1 MASQIDIHLP
11 NGVLQG
17 LQNVRDFVG
26 ENVNSLNNSAQQ
38 VGESLK
44 ATATTT
50 TDRAINTV
58 TTSLEQSW
66 QTADKFK
73 STTSGAVKDAL
84 ASSAS
89 DWLTQHPIFF
99 RLVQILGWATNH
111 PIISIVILLFALA
124 LVWSII
130 KAIVRLI
137 ETASWSILKVPIKL
151 IQAFIKVSFL
161 SLVKVGSFGVQ
172 RITATKTTDNL
183 TDNSGDVEKLTLNL
197 TPQPPSLQGKGEN
210 SKSLLL
216 QERGFPELV
225 KSQNKQ
231 QRLGEISNRLEAIQ
245 KEQNELLQEAADLI
259 ASDTIEIEISEIK
272 PLKSVES
279 HLG

>member
-73 STTSGAVKDAL
+73 STTSGAVKDAIV
-84 ASSAS
+84 SSAS

-99 RLVQILGWATNH
+99 RLVQILSWATNH
-111 PIISIVILLFALA
+111 PIISIVLMLFALA

-151 IQAFIKVSFL
+151 LQVFIKVSFL
-161 SLVKVGSFGVQ
+161 SLAKVGSFGVQ
-172 RITATKTTDNL
+172 RITGAKTTDNL
-183 TDNSGDVEKLTLNL
+183 PALLPENF
-197 TPQPPSLQGKGEN
+197 QP
-210 SKSLLL
+210 
-216 QERGFPELV
+216 
-225 KSQNKQ
+225 NKQ
-231 QRLGEISNRLEAIQ
+231 QRLAEITSRLEAIQ

-259 ASDTIEIEISEIK
+259 VTDTIDIEISKIK

>member
-73 STTSGAVKDAL
+73 STTSGAVKDAI

-111 PIISIVILLFALA
+111 PIISVIVLLFALA
-124 LVWSII
+124 LLWSII

-137 ETASWSILKVPIKL
+137 ETASWSILRVPIKL
-151 IQAFIKVSFL
+151 IQALIKVSFL

-183 TDNSGDVEKLTLNL
+183 PALLPESF
-197 TPQPPSLQGKGEN
+197 QP
-210 SKSLLL
+210 
-216 QERGFPELV
+216 
-225 KSQNKQ
+225 NKQ
-231 QRLGEISNRLEAIQ
+231 QRLTEISSRLEAIQ

-259 ASDTIEIEISEIK
+259 ADDTIETTILEIK

>member
-11 NGVLQG
+11 NGVLQR
-17 LQNVRDFVG
+17 LQNVKDFVS
-26 ENVNSLNNSAQQ
+26 ENVNSLSNSAEQ

-50 TDRAINTV
+50 TDRAIDTV

-73 STTSGAVKDAL
+73 STTSGAVKNAL
-84 ASSAS
+84 ASSVS

-99 RLVQILGWATNH
+99 KLVQILGWATNH
-111 PIISIVILLFALA
+111 PIISIVILLFAIA
-124 LVWSII
+124 LLWSII

-137 ETASWSILKVPIKL
+137 ETASWSILQVPIKL
-151 IQAFIKVSFL
+151 IQSLIKVSFL
-161 SLVKVGSFGVQ
+161 SLVKVGSFAIQ
-172 RITATKTTDNL
+172 RITGAKTTDNL
-183 TDNSGDVEKLTLNL
+183 PALLPENF
-197 TPQPPSLQGKGEN
+197 QP
-210 SKSLLL
+210 
-216 QERGFPELV
+216 
-225 KSQNKQ
+225 NKQ
-231 QRLGEISNRLEAIQ
+231 QRLAEISNRLEAIQ

-259 ASDTIEIEISEIK
+259 ADNTIDIEISKIK
-272 PLKSVES
+272 QLKNVES

>member
-1 MASQIDIHLP
+1 MVSQVDIHLP
-11 NGVLQG
+11 NGVLQR
-17 LQNVRDFVG
+17 LQNVKDFVG
-26 ENVNSLNNSAQQ
+26 ENVNSLSNSAQQ

-50 TDRAINTV
+50 TDKAIDTV
-58 TTSLEQSW
+58 TTSLEQTW

-73 STTSGAVKDAL
+73 TTTSGAVKDVM
-84 ASSAS
+84 ASSVS

-111 PIISIVILLFALA
+111 PIISIVIFLFALA

-137 ETASWSILKVPIKL
+137 ETASWSILQVPLKL
-151 IQAFIKVSFL
+151 LQALIKVSFL
-161 SLVKVGSFGVQ
+161 SLTKVGSFAVQ
-172 RITATKTTDNL
+172 QFTATKTTDNL
-183 TDNSGDVEKLTLNL
+183 PALLPENF
-197 TPQPPSLQGKGEN
+197 QP
-210 SKSLLL
+210 
-216 QERGFPELV
+216 
-225 KSQNKQ
+225 NKK
-231 QRLGEISNRLEAIQ
+231 QRLVEISHRLEAIQ

-259 ASDTIEIEISEIK
+259 ASDTVDIEISKIK
-272 PLKSVES
+272 QLKSAES

>member
-73 STTSGAVKDAL
+73 STTSGAVKTAL
-84 ASSAS
+84 ASSVS

-99 RLVQILGWATNH
+99 RLVQILGWGANH
-111 PIISIVILLFALA
+111 PIISIVILLFVLA

-137 ETASWSILKVPIKL
+137 ETASWSILRVPIKL

-183 TDNSGDVEKLTLNL
+183 PALLPENF
-197 TPQPPSLQGKGEN
+197 QP
-210 SKSLLL
+210 
-216 QERGFPELV
+216 
-225 KSQNKQ
+225 NKQ
-231 QRLGEISNRLEAIQ
+231 QRLAEITSRLETIQ

-259 ASDTIEIEISEIK
+259 ADDTIETTILEIK

>member
-1 MASQIDIHLP
+1 MASQIDVPLP
-11 NGVLQG
+11 NGVLQR
-17 LQNVRDFVG
+17 LQNVKDFVN
-26 ENVNSLNNSAQQ
+26 ESVNSLTNSAEQ
-38 VGESLK
+38 VRESLK

-50 TDRAINTV
+50 TDKAIDTV
-58 TTSLEQSW
+58 TTTLEQSW
-66 QTADKFK
+66 QTAEQFK
-73 STTSGAVKDAL
+73 STTSGAVKTAL

-99 RLVQILGWATNH
+99 KLVQILGWATNH
-111 PIISIVILLFALA
+111 PIISVVILLFALA

-137 ETASWSILKVPIKL
+137 ETASWSILRVPIKL
-151 IQAFIKVSFL
+151 LQAFIKVSFI

-172 RITATKTTDNL
+172 RITATKTTENL
-183 TDNSGDVEKLTLNL
+183 PAFLPESF
-197 TPQPPSLQGKGEN
+197 QP
-210 SKSLLL
+210 
-216 QERGFPELV
+216 
-225 KSQNKQ
+225 NKQ
-231 QRLGEISNRLEAIQ
+231 QRLAEISGRLEAIQ

-259 ASDTIEIEISEIK
+259 ASDTIDIEISQIK